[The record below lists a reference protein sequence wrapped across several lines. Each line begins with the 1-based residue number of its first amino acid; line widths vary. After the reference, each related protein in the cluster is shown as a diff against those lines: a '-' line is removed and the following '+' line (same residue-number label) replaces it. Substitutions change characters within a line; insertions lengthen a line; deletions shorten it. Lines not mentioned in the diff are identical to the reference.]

1 MMLRDDVESMMQ
13 ELCMKLHSIGVESLL
28 VTVDLADNPHV
39 SVKGSENGIKFLT
52 DLKDVAFMFAQ
63 FCQGIHQASATK
75 NKTVTVETE
84 ILTTKDSAI
93 DFDHEKMILEE
104 SSKYIPPCKSVEYLA
119 QNRIG
124 VDVNSNVDQFEN
136 DLKVQSK
143 DENSSTQVI
152 IVSKI
157 QRSRGKSCSI
167 ETKKCKQ
174 SKIPAEEQRK
184 AVKIVKGTRKKKV
197 KSQPAEVHLD
207 VPDESRK
214 IPSCPQCQRE
224 FCSFFSLRKHLLKV
238 CKIEPGLVDEM
249 LPKSTCSIC
258 GDSFSNVNH
267 LHLHVRLEHRA
278 DPTDFHVKRLDVQ
291 KEFEIIRAR
300 PEKDYERF
308 VCHLCKKILHRRR
321 RMERHIV
328 DEHSKEYT
336 CKKCGIMCTSLAQV
350 RKHSASHLN
359 AAEDIPLNR
368 TEGSGE
374 DIKALR
380 RTEGSGEPH
389 EVRCNQC
396 GKSFSD
402 KPHLKRHLLS
412 HEKKYVKLH
421 SCSVCGKSLQS
432 KRALENHMKVH
443 NPEYPCTFEGCDEQF
458 STDYHRQVHMK
469 SHYSKEV
476 MCTYC
481 GKVCKSRGALNHHEK
496 TIHTDIRP
504 HVCQVCGEK
513 FKTKDVLE
521 RHARRH
527 NDPKHYMCEICGKG
541 FTQISTLNY
550 HKSVH
555 SGIRR
560 HKCSLCDASFKKVIS
575 LQVHKLRTNHFAEG
589 ESIEDLKYD
598 ECKVCG
604 KKFLGTGE
612 KGIKPHM
619 RIHSGERPFSCTIC
633 SKSFS
638 DLSNLRYHTKLH
650 QDYRPFKCTL
660 CGKEFTR
667 NRELNKHMNAHQT
680 SQNKLEQV
688 TSAAIISL
696 ASENS
701 EEERSIRSEHGHHQ
715 QQQQISTVELILA
728 PMDHSDSQSLDQTL
742 YLPDMMAM

>member
-1 MMLRDDVESMMQ
+1 MMLRDDIESMMQ
-13 ELCMKLHSIGVESLL
+13 ALCMKLHAIGVESLL
-28 VTVDLADNPHV
+28 LTVDLVDNTH
-39 SVKGSENGIKFLT
+39 VKGSENGIKFLT

-63 FCQGIHQASATK
+63 FCKGIHEASAT
-75 NKTVTVETE
+75 NNRTVTVETE
-84 ILTTKDSAI
+84 TLTTKDSEV
-93 DFDHEKMILEE
+93 DFENEKMTLEE
-104 SSKYIPPCKSVEYLA
+104 SLKYIPTCENEEYMS

-124 VDVNSNVDQFEN
+124 VDIKSNVKQFEK
-136 DLKVQSK
+136 DKDVHSR
-143 DENSSTQVI
+143 DENLSTQVK
-152 IVSKI
+152 IVSKSE
-157 QRSRGKSCSI
+157 RKGNSCNR
-167 ETKKCKQ
+167 TKKKCKQ
-174 SKIPAEEQRK
+174 SKFSAQERRK
-184 AVKIVKGTRKKKV
+184 AVVLFKGIHKKKVRSHPAEAELVAPDGTRKM
-197 KSQPAEVHLD
+197 
-207 VPDESRK
+207 
-214 IPSCPQCQRE
+214 PSCPQCQRE
-224 FCSFFSLRKHLLKV
+224 FCSVFSLRKHLLKV
-238 CKIEPGLVDEM
+238 CKIEPGKVDEM
-249 LPKSTCSIC
+249 LPKSICSTC
-258 GDSFSNVNH
+258 GNSFSNVNH
-267 LHLHVRLEHRA
+267 LYLHVRLEHQPEPK
-278 DPTDFHVKRLDVQ
+278 DYHVKRLDVE
-291 KEFEIIRAR
+291 KDFEIIRAR
-300 PEKDYERF
+300 PGKDYEKF

-328 DEHSKEYT
+328 DEHSKEFT

-350 RKHSASHLN
+350 RKHSAAHLN
-359 AAEDIPLNR
+359 ATKNMPLNGSGEYITTLNR

-374 DIKALR
+374 LD
-380 RTEGSGEPH
+380 

-396 GKSFSD
+396 GKVFSD
-402 KPHLKRHLLS
+402 RPHLKRHLLS
-412 HEKKYVKLH
+412 HEKKDVKLH
-421 SCSVCGKSLQS
+421 SCSVCDKSLQS

-458 STDYHRQVHMK
+458 TTDYHRQVHIK

-496 TIHTDIRP
+496 TIHTDKRP

-521 RHARRH
+521 RHTRRH
-527 NDPKHYMCEICGKG
+527 NDTKHYMCEICGKG

-555 SGIRR
+555 SGIRP
-560 HKCSLCDASFKKVIS
+560 HKCSVCDASFKKVIS

-619 RIHSGERPFSCTIC
+619 RIHSGERPFSCKVC

-660 CGKEFTR
+660 CDKEFTR
-667 NRELNKHMNAHQT
+667 NRELNKHMNTHQT

-688 TSAAIISL
+688 TAAAVFSL

-701 EEERSIRSEHGHHQ
+701 EERSNISEHGHDHQ
-715 QQQQISTVELILA
+715 QQQIGTVELTLA
-728 PMDHSDSQSLDQTL
+728 PMDPSDSQSLDQTM